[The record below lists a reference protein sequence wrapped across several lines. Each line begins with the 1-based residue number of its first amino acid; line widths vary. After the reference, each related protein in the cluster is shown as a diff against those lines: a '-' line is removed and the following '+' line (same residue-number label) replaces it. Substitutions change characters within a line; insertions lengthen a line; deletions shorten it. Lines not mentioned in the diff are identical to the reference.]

1 MNHSGRTIVR
11 LTLAILL
18 ALAAGLLPALGAQE
32 TRPVHRPSAAA
43 TAKKSAALRPAVLQT
58 YRNLGKAYYEQA
70 KYAEALAAFRK
81 VVASGHAL
89 ATDHLNL
96 GLALIQANQL
106 NEALGA
112 LTTARQMDA
121 GLVAADYNL
130 GILYKRE
137 LRYPD
142 AEAAFKRV
150 VAADPA
156 DPAALF
162 NLGNVLFAQRKLEEA
177 LEEYKHVVEIGF
189 GRGRNFYVA
198 SLFHTFTTLTQLKR
212 PEEARKFLDLHQK
225 MHGKVP
231 DVSLQSAALEGGKYG
246 VILIP
251 PAPLSGTQQRAGAEK
266 VTFSEITARL
276 GLASFS
282 AGAARAVGVPV
293 SLQKAGYSPDFAR
306 GSLAPLFGPSVIAGD
321 YDGDG
326 LPDLYVVNPAG
337 TNHLFHNNGDGTF
350 TDVTE
355 KAGVA
360 GPGASLSAEFAD
372 YDNSGKSSLFVAGL
386 DGVRVYRNNGDG
398 TFTDQTQRTGLRA
411 APGELDTSAV
421 LFDADNDGFLDLIVT
436 AYTDLNAPPQK
447 DAFLFPDD
455 FAGAAVRFYRNNG
468 DGTFTEMTHA
478 AGLASASGRVR
489 NALFAD
495 FNNDGFQDLLLVR
508 DDGPPL
514 LYIGQGEGKFTDRTS
529 QAGKDLAQSIALN
542 AQVADFDHDG
552 NFDLVLWTSTGY
564 RVLLNRGEARFV
576 AASALPPLAAPAGP
590 FAFRGT
596 TADLNGDG
604 FEDLLAADAE
614 GNCHFLL
621 NRVRHFE
628 AAPCTL
634 SAGADDSFTGL
645 APAWLGKSG
654 SLDLVGVTRLG
665 HLHAF
670 EKDGP
675 PSRWLEVKLSG
686 SKSTTQGVGAAVEF
700 KAGNFYRKVQAAGGT
715 VRMYLGDLARIDVL
729 RVTWPNLI
737 VQNMTNVAT
746 NRRIEVR
753 ESERLASS
761 CPLLYIWDGKG
772 FVYQTDVLGIAP
784 LGEMSLDGSGVPPN
798 TEEFVRLPDSLPEK
812 DGAFVFQISD
822 EMREVEYFDQVQMLA
837 VDHPAGEAIYA
848 NEIYSSTAFT
858 PALSALR
865 EKRIPFSAVDD
876 RGQDV
881 LPLLREHD
889 RRYPAAFRPARVP
902 GLAELHALTL
912 DLGSLPES
920 ARVALWLTGWVFWA
934 DSNGIRAASSNS
946 ELRIVSPFL
955 QVRDAQGQWVTV
967 IPDIGIPSA
976 TDRTMRVDLTGKFL
990 SSDHHVRIV
999 TNLCVYWD
1007 QIFFTIGDSA
1017 APAPAELPLLSANLH
1032 YRGFSTFTSDPVH
1045 RQPDSFDYD
1054 HILADAPWNPPLGHY
1069 TRYGAVETLLRKPDD
1084 RLVVMAPGDELTV
1097 RFDARRLPPL
1107 PSGYKRTFFLR
1118 LHGWAKDGE
1127 PNTAFF
1133 RTAEPL
1139 PFRRMSQ
1146 YGLASD
1152 QGRRH
1157 DREHQRYLRL
1167 FQTRPA
1173 YALIPPLTPFG
1184 TH

>member
-1 MNHSGRTIVR
+1 M
-11 LTLAILL
+11 

-32 TRPVHRPSAAA
+32 SRPMRRPSAAA
-43 TAKKSAALRPAVLQT
+43 TAKKSAALPPAAIQT
-58 YRNLGKAYYEQA
+58 NRNLGKAYYEQA
-70 KYAEALAAFRK
+70 KYAEALAAFQK

-89 ATDHLNL
+89 AADYLNL
-96 GLALIQANQL
+96 GLALMQANQL
-106 NEALGA
+106 DEALGA

-121 GLVAADYNL
+121 GLLAAEYNL

-142 AEAAFKRV
+142 AQAAFKRV

-177 LEEYKHVVEIGF
+177 LEEYQRVIEMGF
-189 GRGRNFYVA
+189 GRGQNFYVA
-198 SLFHTFTTLTQLKR
+198 SLFRTFTTLTQLKR
-212 PEEARKFLDLHQK
+212 PGEARGFLDLHQK

-231 DVSLQSAALEGGKYG
+231 DVSLQNAALEGGKYG
-246 VILIP
+246 MIIIP
-251 PAPLSGTQQRAGAEK
+251 LAPLPAMRPRAGAEK
-266 VTFSEITARL
+266 ITFSEITARL
-276 GLASFS
+276 GLSSFS
-282 AGAARAVGVPV
+282 AGAAPAVEAP
-293 SLQKAGYSPDFAR
+293 LTIQKTAYSTDFAR
-306 GSLAPLFGPSVIAGD
+306 SSLVPLFGPSVAVGD

-355 KAGVA
+355 KSGVA
-360 GPGASLSAEFAD
+360 GPGASLSAAFAD

-386 DGVRVYRNNGDG
+386 GGVRLYRNNGDG
-398 TFTDQTQRTGLRA
+398 TFTDQTQKAGLPA

-421 LFDADNDGFLDLIVT
+421 LFDADNDGFLDLLVT
-436 AYTDLNAPPQK
+436 AYTDLNSPPQK
-447 DAFLFPDD
+447 EAFLFPDD

-468 DGTFTEMTHA
+468 DGTFTEMTRA

-489 NALFAD
+489 KALFAD
-495 FNNDGFQDLLLVR
+495 FNNDGFQDLLFVR

-514 LYIGQGEGKFTDRTS
+514 LYTGQGEGKFADRTP
-529 QAGKDLAQSIALN
+529 QAGKDLAQSVALD

-552 NFDLVLWTSTGY
+552 NFDLVLWTPAGY
-564 RVLLNRGEARFV
+564 RVLMNRGDARFV
-576 AASALPPLAAPAGP
+576 AVSALPPLAAPAGP

-596 TADLNGDG
+596 TADLNGDS
-604 FEDLLAADAE
+604 FEDLLAADAQ
-614 GNCHFLL
+614 GNCRFLV

-628 AAPCTL
+628 AVPCPL
-634 SAGADDSFTGL
+634 SASADGRFAGL

-654 SLDLVGVTRLG
+654 SLDLVGMTRLG
-665 HLHAF
+665 HLRVF

-675 PSRWLEVKLSG
+675 PGRWLEVKLSG
-686 SKSTTQGVGAAVEF
+686 SKSTTQGVGAALEF
-700 KAGNFYRKVQAAGGT
+700 KAGNFYSKVQATGGT

-746 NRRIEVR
+746 NQRVEVR

-761 CPLLYIWDGKG
+761 CPLLYIWDGKS
-772 FVYQTDVLGIAP
+772 FVYLTDVLGIAP
-784 LGEMSLDGSGVPPN
+784 LGEMSADGSGVPPN
-798 TEEFVRLPDSLPEK
+798 TEEYVRLPDSLPEQ
-812 DGAFVFQISD
+812 DGSFVFQISD
-822 EMREVEYFDQVQMLA
+822 EMREVEYFDRVQMLA
-837 VDHPAGEAIYA
+837 VDHPAGAAIYA
-848 NEIYSSTAFT
+848 NEIYSATAVA
-858 PALSALR
+858 PALSALG
-865 EKRIPFSAVDD
+865 EKRFPLSAVDD

-889 RRYPAAFRPARVP
+889 RRYPAAFRPARLL
-902 GLAELHALTL
+902 GLAELHTLTL
-912 DLGSLPES
+912 DLGSLPDS
-920 ARVALWLTGWVFWA
+920 APVALWLTGWVFWA
-934 DSNGIRAASSNS
+934 DSNGIRAASSSS
-946 ELRIVSPFL
+946 ELRMISPFL
-955 QVRDAQGQWVTV
+955 QVRDAQGRWVTV

-990 SSDHHVRIV
+990 SPDHHVRIV

-1007 QIFFTIGDSA
+1007 QIFFTLGDSA
-1017 APAPAELPLLSANLH
+1017 APASAELPLLSADLH
-1032 YRGFSTFTSDPVH
+1032 YRGFSTPTSDPSH

-1054 HILADAPWNPPLGHY
+1054 HVLAEAPWNPPLGPY
-1069 TRYGAVETLLRKPDD
+1069 TRYGPVEALLRKPDD
-1084 RLVVMAPGDELTV
+1084 QLVVMAPGDELTV
-1097 RFDARRLPPL
+1097 RFDATRLPPL
-1107 PSGYKRTFFLR
+1107 RSGYRRTFFLR
-1118 LHGWAKDGE
+1118 LSGWAKDGE

-1139 PFRRMSQ
+1139 PSRRMSQ
-1146 YGLASD
+1146 YGLASNKA
-1152 QGRRH
+1152 RRR

-1173 YALIPPLTPFG
+1173 YALIPPLTPFAA
-1184 TH
+1184 H